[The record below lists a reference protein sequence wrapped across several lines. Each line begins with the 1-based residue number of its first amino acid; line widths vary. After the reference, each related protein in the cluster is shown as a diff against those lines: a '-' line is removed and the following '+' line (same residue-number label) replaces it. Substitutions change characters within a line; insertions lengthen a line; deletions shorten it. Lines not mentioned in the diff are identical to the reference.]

1 MWLINPPGLTTTN
14 PTDSQGEEDE
24 DLTES
29 GSEDEEETEE
39 ESDDGAEDE
48 DVSSLTEN
56 QRRLLYMISCYTKPS
71 LADQDKS
78 EWIRR
83 NALIVLIYEAIVGGD
98 PENRKP
104 PVLEYDYAPSSQMI
118 EGRRIWQNVPH
129 EGISDVDYLCEE
141 GLLQVLKCASDL
153 FSSITAYQVT
163 DKGQQIVD
171 RLSKIDKGPVNE
183 LVYAPGTQLWCVSR
197 AVERRDHTTVS

>member
-83 NALIVLIYEAIVGGD
+83 NALIVLKTVSAHF
-98 PENRKP
+98 
-104 PVLEYDYAPSSQMI
+104 PSRRSGWQPI
-118 EGRRIWQNVPH
+118 ERLDCFTRRITR
-129 EGISDVDYLCEE
+129 
-141 GLLQVLKCASDL
+141 
-153 FSSITAYQVT
+153 FF
-163 DKGQQIVD
+163 
-171 RLSKIDKGPVNE
+171 
-183 LVYAPGTQLWCVSR
+183 
-197 AVERRDHTTVS
+197 